1 MKEKQDWYVRS
12 PDGHVYGPTDAATLV
27 TWAEEG
33 RVEPGGFVSRDRRKW
48 IPAQLMPELEMTW
61 VVEAEP
67 GKFFGPFNRK
77 MVVGLSK
84 GGLIPQGASIYR
96 RHDLAPDEDPPPVEK
111 IVEKRVEVPVEK
123 IVEKRVEVPVEKIV
137 EKRVEVPVEKIVEK
151 RVEVPVEK
159 IVEKRVEVPVEK
171 IVEKIVEKRVE
182 VPVEKIVEKVI
193 EVEPPPR
200 TEIVAPVADAA
211 SASVP
216 PPPSIGGIFKNV
228 DPSRLAALE
237 AAARR
242 ELSAAKRGRFGMMSG
257 LFKRRSP

>member
-151 RVEVPVEK
+151 
-159 IVEKRVEVPVEK
+159 
-171 IVEKIVEKRVE
+171 IVEKRVE

>member
-33 RVEPGGFVSRDRRKW
+33 RVEPSGFVSRDRRKW

-77 MVVGLSK
+77 MVVGLFE

>member
-137 EKRVEVPVEKIVEK
+137 EK
-151 RVEVPVEK
+151 
-159 IVEKRVEVPVEK
+159 
-171 IVEKIVEKRVE
+171 IVEKRVE

>member
-33 RVEPGGFVSRDRRKW
+33 RVEPSGFVSRDRRKW

-77 MVVGLSK
+77 MVVGLFE

-96 RHDLAPDEDPPPVEK
+96 RHDLAPDEDPP
-111 IVEKRVEVPVEK
+111 
-123 IVEKRVEVPVEKIV
+123 
-137 EKRVEVPVEKIVEK
+137 PVEKIVEK